1 MSKTL
6 TNDFSAGNELHGKVI
21 DYSQIKHIPMRNA
34 FLDKKMYRDIN
45 DDITMGKTLLFMPND
60 LFETHLQEKK
70 YDKSKYTIVL
80 FGALLDGRRATV
92 VVTGIKPYFEIMLP
106 IEVELQATSSTSE
119 TKLDLQETSST
130 SEIAMSLFNSLQQ
143 KKYACP
149 ESFEI
154 IKGRQFKGYQKD
166 RRTFVKF
173 YFDKLKTRREAI
185 KELRANGYE
194 TTSDDTSSY
203 YRMVCR
209 DYLTSFSSWVN
220 ISEYTVKT
228 YSSIRGPVYSVDIK
242 NYKISQENITE
253 NPLLAKDNI
262 MTVCWDIETYSP
274 DGQLPKPE
282 DPTHKMFMI
291 GLTFQWYHASDQLLR
306 VCLVEHPCK
315 PRPNYLTIVC
325 GDEKKLIKAFGKIIF
340 KMKPEYFLGFNDS
353 DYDWPWLVKRGSQY
367 PGVLT
372 FLAECFDSTV
382 HWKNYDDKDIISYNF
397 KKEHVKLEADAYADG
412 YSLVFPGY
420 INIDVRT
427 IFRQLYPTAEKS
439 NLNFYLAL
447 NKLGGKKDMPYQELF
462 QIYRELTNLI
472 NRCSL
477 DIDTYSETDTIEYNR
492 LTDAMAE
499 IADYC
504 IIDSQRCHELMK
516 IRSVIMDRREVA
528 VMSYTTMFDS
538 LYRANG
544 MKVRNLVI
552 ARGQTFGIKFS
563 NITNGGDM
571 EEGKYPGAYV
581 FPPKKGLVTSKITMQ
596 ERIDHATLM
605 KEYYEWI
612 DVNYNEIAEY
622 KKIINKYGTC
632 VSQKTI
638 DTIYQLREKSNKTP
652 LRKCFIDFLL
662 EPTGRPITGLDF
674 SSLYPSLIMAYNL
687 SPEYIITN
695 QKDAKQAHEEG
706 HNLFKIKF
714 MYNGRVIRGWSIR
727 HDNKLNPDDK
737 DYKFGVYPMILKE
750 LFDARTQ
757 MKKGLHKWESEKERI
772 DALPREE
779 FMKSKIQTE
788 YENVCFNYRY
798 IDSKQRALKV
808 FMNTFYG
815 ESGNK
820 RSPFFVLQLAG
831 AITTSGQDNIKMVQR
846 FVEDGECKTYYGD
859 SVTGDTPLI
868 LRNSTTRIIMIKTID
883 DLSNEDEWKSYD
895 QFKPNEPNRI
905 CKQQANCNLQI
916 WTEGDWHDIRRVI
929 RHKTNKKMFR
939 VNTHTGCIDVTSD
952 HSLLRSDRTIIKPTE
967 LKIGNE
973 LLHSFPTEFPEV
985 SVNNNSEY
993 EQIHCSKCNIDKPY
1007 YEFYKR
1013 ANGQYLKPCRKCCW
1027 VSNARVRT
1035 RSYMTEYFS
1044 EYEYLNNINVSKEE
1058 SYVWGFFMADGSCGN
1073 YECPSGKKASWAI
1086 NNQNIKYL
1094 NQTLEY
1100 LAICEPNLKFKL
1112 IDTLDSSGVYKLI
1125 ASGKVKLLVEKY
1137 RKLFYDKRKYKL
1149 VPQQIL
1155 NGSLEIRQSFY
1166 DGYYVGDGSKPSE
1179 QNNKL
1184 SEFCCKGKITAQ
1196 CLYYLVKSLGYKYV
1210 NIRLRSDKM
1219 DIYSIRCTDNHYRKN
1234 PIAVKNIIELPEV
1247 SQETFVYD
1255 IETSKGSFNAGVG
1268 SLTVKNTDSLY
1279 ISMPEK
1285 HFESLDKKYFTG
1297 EINKEEYWTDQVNI
1311 TFKMITPLKNEV
1323 NNMLKDDN
1331 GTDFLKMAFEESLY
1345 PVAFLAKKK
1354 YYGIPHISQ
1363 ANFQPKDLFIR
1374 GLEVKKRGVSEVLKK
1389 VCMNIMWGSVS
1400 LSNIYTL
1407 MQLVERKIDE
1417 IYETIWD
1424 FKDFIMTDVFKP
1436 TKKNVKVQTFVARM
1450 ANDGILVKP
1459 YERFSYVITQKNP
1472 FKYDERGRKKLL
1484 QIGEKME
1491 YAEIAEEKKMVID
1504 LDYYMK
1510 GSINGQL
1517 ARLITYYSIFH
1528 VYPTGEDIDD
1538 LKTAEDKTYANAC
1551 KYIENYCGKYY
1562 TNYKSKGKIYQK
1574 IFRMA
1579 NSVVVENLKQHCGSE
1594 TVSLLNSNYDIENLE
1609 EWLEGKAE
1617 KDALKTI
1624 KNSGKEHVQHL
1635 IENLNETDKKKKI
1648 TELQDIYF
1656 SNKKNNLLYTREK
1669 AFKERQLLLQRQLR
1683 DNLSSITNV
1692 LKFNTNIIEK
1702 VSNKIKTVIN
1712 INDSFNES
1720 NAEVPDFESI
1730 AELKNIDDDE
1740 LNSTADHEIGRLMEN
1755 EKLFDALNKMRCL
1768 YINMLSNYNFIHKT
1782 RYIVDYL
1789 KIFRNKSIGFNN
1801 KPKEFDAKKYI
1812 KDNVDDIINEIKNE
1826 LN

>member
-1 MSKTL
+1 MSKPI
-6 TNDFSAGNELHGKVI
+6 AINELHGKVI
-21 DYSQIKHIPMRNA
+21 DYLQIKNIPMRNA
-34 FLDKKMYRDIN
+34 FLDQKIHKCIN
-45 DDITMGKTLLFMPND
+45 DDITTGKPLLFMPND

-70 YDKSKYTIVL
+70 YDKAKYTIVL
-80 FGALLDGRRATV
+80 FGVLLDGRRATV

-106 IEVELQATSSTSE
+106 VKIDSTEINTSE
-119 TKLDLQETSST
+119 TTDTMEINT
-130 SEIAMSLFNSLQQ
+130 SELAMSLFNDLQQ

-149 ESFEI
+149 ESFKI
-154 IKGRQFKGYQKD
+154 IKGRKFKGYHKD
-166 RRTFVKF
+166 KRTFVKF
-173 YFDKLKTRREAI
+173 YFNKLKTRCEAI
-185 KELRANGYE
+185 KELRSKGYE

-220 ISEYTVKT
+220 ISEYNIKT
-228 YSSIRGPVYSVDIK
+228 YTSIRGPVYSVDIK
-242 NYKISQENITE
+242 NYKICQEDITE

-291 GLTFQWYHASDQLLR
+291 GLTFQWHHANDQLLR

-315 PRPNYLTIVC
+315 PRPNYLTVVC

-372 FLAECFDSTV
+372 FLAGCFDSTV
-382 HWKNYDDKDIISYNF
+382 HWKNYDDKDIMSYNF
-397 KKEHVKLEADAYADG
+397 KKEKVKLEADAYADG

-462 QIYRELTNLI
+462 QIYRELNNLI
-472 NRCSL
+472 NRCGL
-477 DIDTYSETDTIEYNR
+477 NINEYSEIDSVEYDR
-492 LTDAMAE
+492 LTEAMAE

-504 IIDSQRCHELMK
+504 VIDSQRCHELMK

-552 ARGQTFGIKFS
+552 ARGQKFGIKFS

-571 EEGKYPGAYV
+571 EGGKYPGAYV
-581 FPPKKGLVTSKITMQ
+581 FPPKKGLVTSKLTMQ
-596 ERIDHATLM
+596 ERIGHALLM
-605 KEYYEWI
+605 PEYAEWI
-612 DVNYNEIAEY
+612 TVNDTEITDY
-622 KKIINKYGTC
+622 KKIIDEYGAC
-632 VSQKTI
+632 VSQDTI
-638 DTIYQLREKSNKTP
+638 NTIYQLREKTNKNP

-674 SSLYPSLIMAYNL
+674 SSLYPSLIMTYNL

-695 QKDAKQAHEEG
+695 QKDAKQAQAEG

-714 MYNGRVIRGWSIR
+714 IYNGRIVRGWSIR
-727 HDNKLNPDDK
+727 HDNKLNPDDN

-772 DALPREE
+772 DALSREE
-779 FMKSKIQTE
+779 FMKPDIQAE

-831 AITTSGQDNIKMVQR
+831 AITTAGQDNIKMVQQ
-846 FVEDGECKTYYGD
+846 FVESELCCVMYGD
-859 SVTGDTPLI
+859 
-868 LRNSTTRIIMIKTID
+868 
-883 DLSNEDEWKSYD
+883 
-895 QFKPNEPNRI
+895 
-905 CKQQANCNLQI
+905 
-916 WTEGDWHDIRRVI
+916 
-929 RHKTNKKMFR
+929 
-939 VNTHTGCIDVTSD
+939 
-952 HSLLRSDRTIIKPTE
+952 
-967 LKIGNE
+967 
-973 LLHSFPTEFPEV
+973 
-985 SVNNNSEY
+985 
-993 EQIHCSKCNIDKPY
+993 
-1007 YEFYKR
+1007 
-1013 ANGQYLKPCRKCCW
+1013 
-1027 VSNARVRT
+1027 
-1035 RSYMTEYFS
+1035 
-1044 EYEYLNNINVSKEE
+1044 
-1058 SYVWGFFMADGSCGN
+1058 
-1073 YECPSGKKASWAI
+1073 
-1086 NNQNIKYL
+1086 
-1094 NQTLEY
+1094 
-1100 LAICEPNLKFKL
+1100 
-1112 IDTLDSSGVYKLI
+1112 
-1125 ASGKVKLLVEKY
+1125 
-1137 RKLFYDKRKYKL
+1137 
-1149 VPQQIL
+1149 
-1155 NGSLEIRQSFY
+1155 
-1166 DGYYVGDGSKPSE
+1166 
-1179 QNNKL
+1179 
-1184 SEFCCKGKITAQ
+1184 
-1196 CLYYLVKSLGYKYV
+1196 
-1210 NIRLRSDKM
+1210 
-1219 DIYSIRCTDNHYRKN
+1219 
-1234 PIAVKNIIELPEV
+1234 
-1247 SQETFVYD
+1247 
-1255 IETSKGSFNAGVG
+1255 
-1268 SLTVKNTDSLY
+1268 TDSLY

-1285 HFESLDKKYFTG
+1285 YFDILDRKYFTG
-1297 EINKEEYWTDQVNI
+1297 CINKTEYWTEQVNI
-1311 TFKMITPLKNEV
+1311 TFNTITPLKNGV

-1363 ANFQPKDLFIR
+1363 ANFQPKELFIR

-1400 LSNIYTL
+1400 LDNVYTL
-1407 MQLVERKIDE
+1407 MQLVEQKIDE
-1417 IYETIWD
+1417 IYATKWN
-1424 FKDFIMTDVFKP
+1424 FKDFIMTDVYKP

-1450 ANDGILVKP
+1450 ANEGIVVKP
-1459 YERFSYVITQKNP
+1459 YDRFSYVIVQRNP

-1491 YAEIAEEKKMVID
+1491 YAEIAEEKKMMID

-1517 ARLITYYSIFH
+1517 ARLITYYNIFQ
-1528 VYPTGEDIDD
+1528 VEPTGDDVDD

-1609 EWLEGKAE
+1609 EWLDGKAE

-1624 KNSGKEHVQHL
+1624 KNSGKEHVQQL
-1635 IENLNETDKKKKI
+1635 IENLNDAEKKKKI
-1648 TELQDIYF
+1648 NELQDMYF
-1656 SNKKNNLLYTREK
+1656 SNKKNNLLQTREK

-1692 LKFNTNIIEK
+1692 LKFNTDIITK
-1702 VSNKIKTVIN
+1702 VSNKIKNVIN
-1712 INDSFNES
+1712 INESFNE
-1720 NAEVPDFESI
+1720 ADIELPDFESI

-1740 LNSTADHEIGRLMEN
+1740 LNMTADYEIGRLMEN
-1755 EKLFDALNKMRCL
+1755 EKLSEALNKLRYL

-1789 KIFRNKSIGFNN
+1789 KIFRNKTIGFKN
-1801 KPKEFDAKKYI
+1801 KPKEFDTKKYI
-1812 KDNVDDIINEIKNE
+1812 KDNVDDILNEIKIE
-1826 LN
+1826 KF